1 MKTKYLIYLKYVN
14 TNGDNLVEY
23 ETIGIIQKYMDGYVS
38 NKVLNNHVAL
48 WNIIKKEGIIES
60 QKSAIIG
67 QIYGGISRLL
77 ANINGCEE
85 EELTAEDR
93 EDLNDIF
100 MLRLVGIETN
110 IDTILNKKTFNISTD
125 LSL

>member
-110 IDTILNKKTFNISTD
+110 IDTILNKKNV
-125 LSL
+125 